1 MLVDSFIVP
10 QCLYRP
16 GTFTGLMTLYESNY
30 VKLQQLCSTLS
41 FDGSARVSTSL
52 CDRDLHVEVVRR
64 EPYTTTL
71 RFTYWFAEPGGPVA
85 DPDLLLRVYHDARL
99 VEAVGCG
106 EAHLHPKL
114 RELARSS
121 SAELDRRWRLNMM
134 LNKWLDYLFEVG
146 HSLEEQ
152 AGRSTGRP

>member
-1 MLVDSFIVP
+1 MLVDSLLVP
-10 QCLYRP
+10 QCVYRP

-30 VKLQQLCSTLS
+30 VKLQQLCSS
-41 FDGSARVSTSL
+41 FGFGADAVVSTS
-52 CDRDLHVEVVRR
+52 CTDRDLYVDVVRR

-71 RFTYWFAEPGGPVA
+71 RFTYWFGEDGELVA
-85 DPDLLLRVYHDARL
+85 DPDLVLRVYHDARL

-106 EAHLHPKL
+106 EAHIHPKL

-146 HSLEEQ
+146 HSLDVER
-152 AGRSTGRP
+152 ARSV